1 MDNQQTNAV
10 NTMNL
15 TDNWQGTSWQLIG
28 LSPALAD
35 LTINIDKSL
44 SIGRSDS
51 NDLVLAASQISRQ
64 HAKIN
69 RIGEQ
74 LYVQD
79 LGSSNGTFINGER
92 ISTDAHALQAT
103 DELAFADLVFLVVNS
118 PVDALDGAGF
128 LNSLQDIENFT
139 PTTDIHT
146 QTESTASVE
155 PISANAASNAAPVID
170 VVTTQDFL
178 PSEQLS
184 NTHVEQSVP
193 STPTTVDVASVDN
206 PASPLLNTPAQPPV
220 VTETVPVLSSQ
231 PVVPSVQVSAVQP
244 AQPSPVSTV
253 DADAMKPAPMNHA
266 AMETEPTKPAAKK
279 NATVAII
286 IVVIIAL
293 IIASVLLMY

>member
-1 MDNQQTNAV
+1 MDNQQTNTV

-15 TDNWQGTSWQLIG
+15 TDNSQGPSWQLIG
-28 LSPALAD
+28 LSSALAD
-35 LTINIDKSL
+35 LTIDIDKSL

-51 NDLVLAASQISRQ
+51 NDLVLATSQISRQ

-92 ISTDAHALQAT
+92 ISTEAHALQAT
-103 DELAFADLVFLVVNS
+103 DELAFADLVFLVVNA
-118 PVDALDGAGF
+118 PVDALDGASF
-128 LNSLQDIENFT
+128 LDSLQNIENFT

-155 PISANAASNAAPVID
+155 VISPNAASNAAPVID

-178 PSEQLS
+178 PSEQMS
-184 NTHVEQSVP
+184 NTRVEQSVR

-206 PASPLLNTPAQPPV
+206 PTSTLLNTPAQPPV
-220 VTETVPVLSSQ
+220 VTETVPSQ
-231 PVVPSVQVSAVQP
+231 PVVSPVQVSAVQP

-253 DADAMKPAPMNHA
+253 EADAI
-266 AMETEPTKPAAKK
+266 KPAAKK

>member
-1 MDNQQTNAV
+1 MDNQQTNTV

-15 TDNWQGTSWQLIG
+15 TDNSQGTSWQLIG
-28 LSPALAD
+28 LSSALAD
-35 LTINIDKSL
+35 LTIDIDKSL

-51 NDLVLAASQISRQ
+51 NDLVLATSQISRQ

-92 ISTDAHALQAT
+92 ISTEAHALQAT
-103 DELAFADLVFLVVNS
+103 DELAFADLVFLVVNA
-118 PVDALDGAGF
+118 PVDALDGASF
-128 LNSLQDIENFT
+128 LDSLQNIENFT

-155 PISANAASNAAPVID
+155 VISPNAAYNAAPVID

-178 PSEQLS
+178 PSEQMS
-184 NTHVEQSVP
+184 NTRVEQSVR

-206 PASPLLNTPAQPPV
+206 PTSTLLNTPAQPPV
-220 VTETVPVLSSQ
+220 VTETVPSQ
-231 PVVPSVQVSAVQP
+231 PVVSPVQVSAVQP

-253 DADAMKPAPMNHA
+253 EADAI
-266 AMETEPTKPAAKK
+266 KPAAKK

>member
-1 MDNQQTNAV
+1 MDNHQTNAV

-15 TDNWQGTSWQLIG
+15 TENSQGTSWQLIG

-92 ISTDAHALQAT
+92 ISKEAHALQAT
-103 DELAFADLVFLVVNS
+103 DELAFADLVFLVVNA
-118 PVDALDGAGF
+118 PVDALDDASF
-128 LNSLQDIENFT
+128 LDGLQDIENFT

-155 PISANAASNAAPVID
+155 PSSLNAAANAAPVID

-178 PSEQLS
+178 PSEQLT

-193 STPTTVDVASVDN
+193 STPTTTVDVASVDN
-206 PASPLLNTPAQPPV
+206 PPSPIVNTPSQTPV
-220 VTETVPVLSSQ
+220 VTEAVSSQ
-231 PVVPSVQVSAVQP
+231 PVVSPVQP

-253 DADAMKPAPMNHA
+253 DTDAMKPTPMKS
-266 AMETEPTKPAAKK
+266 EPTKPTAKK
-279 NATVAII
+279 NATVAIM

>member
-35 LTINIDKSL
+35 LTIDIDKSL

-51 NDLVLAASQISRQ
+51 NDLVLATSQISRQ

-92 ISTDAHALQAT
+92 IATDAHALQAT
-103 DELAFADLVFLVVNS
+103 DELAFADLVFLVVNA
-118 PVDALDGAGF
+118 PVDALDDDSF
-128 LNSLQDIENFT
+128 LGSLQDIENFT

-155 PISANAASNAAPVID
+155 PISPNAASNASPVID

-178 PSEQLS
+178 PSEQMS
-184 NTHVEQSVP
+184 NTHVEKSVP

-206 PASPLLNTPAQPPV
+206 SPSPLLNTPAQPPV
-220 VTETVPVLSSQ
+220 VTEEVPLQ

-253 DADAMKPAPMNHA
+253 EADAI
-266 AMETEPTKPAAKK
+266 KPAAKK

>member
-1 MDNQQTNAV
+1 MDNHQTNTV
-10 NTMNL
+10 DTMNL
-15 TDNWQGTSWQLIG
+15 TDNSQGTSWQLIG

-35 LTINIDKSL
+35 LTIDIDKSL

-51 NDLVLAASQISRQ
+51 NNLVLATSQISRQ

-69 RIGEQ
+69 CIGEQ

-79 LGSSNGTFINGER
+79 LGSSNGTFVNGER
-92 ISTDAHALQAT
+92 IGTDAHALQAT
-103 DELAFADLVFLVVNS
+103 DELAFADLVFLVVNA
-118 PVDALDGAGF
+118 PVDARDGASF
-128 LNSLQDIENFT
+128 LDSLQDIENFT
-139 PTTDIHT
+139 PTIDIHT

-155 PISANAASNAAPVID
+155 PSSLNAAANTAPVID

-193 STPTTVDVASVDN
+193 STPTTTVDVASVDN
-206 PASPLLNTPAQPPV
+206 SPSPLLNTPAQPPV
-220 VTETVPVLSSQ
+220 VTEAIPSQ
-231 PVVPSVQVSAVQP
+231 PVVSPVQP

-253 DADAMKPAPMNHA
+253 DTDAMKPTPMKS
-266 AMETEPTKPAAKK
+266 EPTKPTAKK
-279 NATVAII
+279 NATVAIM

>member
-1 MDNQQTNAV
+1 MDNHQTNAV
-10 NTMNL
+10 DTMNL
-15 TDNWQGTSWQLIG
+15 TDNSQGTSWQLIG

-35 LTINIDKSL
+35 LTIDIDKSL

-51 NDLVLAASQISRQ
+51 NDLVLATSQISRQ

-79 LGSSNGTFINGER
+79 LGSSNGTFVNGER
-92 ISTDAHALQAT
+92 ISTEAHALQAT
-103 DELAFADLVFLVVNS
+103 DELAFADLVFLVVNA
-118 PVDALDGAGF
+118 PVDALDGDSF
-128 LNSLQDIENFT
+128 LNSLQDIESST

-155 PISANAASNAAPVID
+155 PISPNAASNAAPVID

-193 STPTTVDVASVDN
+193 STPTTTVDVASVDN
-206 PASPLLNTPAQPPV
+206 SPSPLLNTPAQPPV
-220 VTETVPVLSSQ
+220 VTEAEAIPSQ
-231 PVVPSVQVSAVQP
+231 PIVPSVQVSPVQS

-253 DADAMKPAPMNHA
+253 DTDAI
-266 AMETEPTKPAAKK
+266 KPAAKK

>member
-1 MDNQQTNAV
+1 MDNHQTNAV

-15 TDNWQGTSWQLIG
+15 TDNSQGTSWQLIG

-35 LTINIDKSL
+35 LTIDIDKSL

-51 NDLVLAASQISRQ
+51 NDLVLATSQISRQ

-92 ISTDAHALQAT
+92 IATDAHALQAT
-103 DELAFADLVFLVVNS
+103 DELAFADLVFLVVNA
-118 PVDALDGAGF
+118 PVDALDDDSF
-128 LNSLQDIENFT
+128 LGSLQDIENFT

-155 PISANAASNAAPVID
+155 PISPNAASNASPVID
-170 VVTTQDFL
+170 VVTPQDFL
-178 PSEQLS
+178 PSEQLT
-184 NTHVEQSVP
+184 NTNVEQSVP

-206 PASPLLNTPAQPPV
+206 PTSPLLNTPAQPPV
-220 VTETVPVLSSQ
+220 VTEEVPLQ
-231 PVVPSVQVSAVQP
+231 PVVPSVQP

-253 DADAMKPAPMNHA
+253 ESDAIKPTPMKS
-266 AMETEPTKPAAKK
+266 EPTKPAAKK
-279 NATVAII
+279 NATVAIM

>member
-1 MDNQQTNAV
+1 MDNHQTNAV
-10 NTMNL
+10 NTMNF
-15 TDNWQGTSWQLIG
+15 TDNSQGTSWQLIG

-35 LTINIDKSL
+35 LTIYIDKSL

-51 NDLVLAASQISRQ
+51 NDLVLATSQISRQ

-92 ISTDAHALQAT
+92 ISTEAHALQAT
-103 DELAFADLVFLVVNS
+103 DELAFADLVFLVVNA
-118 PVDALDGAGF
+118 PVDALDGASF
-128 LNSLQDIENFT
+128 LDSLQNIESFT

-146 QTESTASVE
+146 QTELAKSVE
-155 PISANAASNAAPVID
+155 VISPNAAANAAPVID
-170 VVTTQDFL
+170 VVITQDFL

-184 NTHVEQSVP
+184 NTNVEQSVIAAP
-193 STPTTVDVASVDN
+193 KTVDVASVDN
-206 PASPLLNTPAQPPV
+206 PPSPIVNTPAQPPV
-220 VTETVPVLSSQ
+220 VTEAVSSQ
-231 PVVPSVQVSAVQP
+231 PVVPSVQP

-253 DADAMKPAPMNHA
+253 EADAI
-266 AMETEPTKPAAKK
+266 KPAAKK

>member
-1 MDNQQTNAV
+1 MDNYQTNAV

-15 TDNWQGTSWQLIG
+15 TDNSQGTSWQLIG
-28 LSPALAD
+28 LSPALVD
-35 LTINIDKSL
+35 LTIDIDKSL

-51 NDLVLAASQISRQ
+51 NDLVLATSQISRQ

-92 ISTDAHALQAT
+92 IGTDAHALQAT
-103 DELAFADLVFLVVNS
+103 DELAFADLVFLVVNA
-118 PVDALDGAGF
+118 PVDALDGDSF
-128 LNSLQDIENFT
+128 LNSLQDIESFT

-146 QTESTASVE
+146 QTESTPSVE
-155 PISANAASNAAPVID
+155 PILANATSNAAPVID

-193 STPTTVDVASVDN
+193 STPTTTVDVASIDN
-206 PASPLLNTPAQPPV
+206 PTSPLLNTPAQPPV
-220 VTETVPVLSSQ
+220 ITEAVAVSSQ
-231 PVVPSVQVSAVQP
+231 PVVSPVQP

-253 DADAMKPAPMNHA
+253 DTDAMKPTPMKS
-266 AMETEPTKPAAKK
+266 EPTKPTAKK
-279 NATVAII
+279 NATVAIM

>member
-1 MDNQQTNAV
+1 MDNYQTNAV

-15 TDNWQGTSWQLIG
+15 TDNSQGTSWQLIG

-35 LTINIDKSL
+35 LTIDIDKSL

-51 NDLVLAASQISRQ
+51 NDLVLATSQISRQ

-79 LGSSNGTFINGER
+79 LGSSNGTFVNGER
-92 ISTDAHALQAT
+92 IGTDAHALQAT
-103 DELAFADLVFLVVNS
+103 DELAFADLVFLVVNA
-118 PVDALDGAGF
+118 PVDALDDDSF
-128 LNSLQDIENFT
+128 LGSLQDIENFT

-155 PISANAASNAAPVID
+155 PISPNAAANAAPVID

-178 PSEQLS
+178 PSEQMS

-193 STPTTVDVASVDN
+193 STPTTTVGVASVDN
-206 PASPLLNTPAQPPV
+206 PPSPLLNTPSQPPV
-220 VTETVPVLSSQ
+220 VTEAIPSQ

-253 DADAMKPAPMNHA
+253 EADAI
-266 AMETEPTKPAAKK
+266 KPAAKK

>member
-1 MDNQQTNAV
+1 MDNHQTNAV

-15 TDNWQGTSWQLIG
+15 TDNSQGTSWQLIG

-35 LTINIDKSL
+35 LTIDIDKSL

-51 NDLVLAASQISRQ
+51 NDLVLATSQISRQ

-103 DELAFADLVFLVVNS
+103 DELAFADLVFLVVNA
-118 PVDALDGAGF
+118 PVDALDGASF
-128 LNSLQDIENFT
+128 LNSLQDIESFT

-146 QTESTASVE
+146 QTESTPSVE
-155 PISANAASNAAPVID
+155 PISPNAASNAAPVID

-178 PSEQLS
+178 PSEQLT

-193 STPTTVDVASVDN
+193 STPTTTVDVESVDN
-206 PASPLLNTPAQPPV
+206 SPSPILNTPSQPPV
-220 VTETVPVLSSQ
+220 ITEAVAVPLQ
-231 PVVPSVQVSAVQP
+231 PVVSPVQP

-253 DADAMKPAPMNHA
+253 DTDAI
-266 AMETEPTKPAAKK
+266 KPAAKK

>member
-1 MDNQQTNAV
+1 MDNYQTNAV

-15 TDNWQGTSWQLIG
+15 TDNSQGTSWQLIG

-35 LTINIDKSL
+35 LTIDIDKSL

-51 NDLVLAASQISRQ
+51 NDLVLATSQISRQ

-69 RIGEQ
+69 CIGEQ

-92 ISTDAHALQAT
+92 IGTDAHALQAT
-103 DELAFADLVFLVVNS
+103 DELAFADLVFLVVNA
-118 PVDALDGAGF
+118 PVNALDDDSF
-128 LNSLQDIENFT
+128 LDSLQDIENFT
-139 PTTDIHT
+139 PITDIHT
-146 QTESTASVE
+146 QNESTASVE
-155 PISANAASNAAPVID
+155 PISPNAAANAAPVID

-193 STPTTVDVASVDN
+193 STPTTTVDVLSVDN
-206 PASPLLNTPAQPPV
+206 SPSPILNTPSQPPV
-220 VTETVPVLSSQ
+220 VTEAVPVPSQ
-231 PVVPSVQVSAVQP
+231 PVVSPVQP

-253 DADAMKPAPMNHA
+253 DTDAI
-266 AMETEPTKPAAKK
+266 KPAAKK

>member
-1 MDNQQTNAV
+1 MDNQQTNTV

-15 TDNWQGTSWQLIG
+15 TDNSQGTSWQLIG
-28 LSPALAD
+28 LSSALAD
-35 LTINIDKSL
+35 LTIDIDKSL

-51 NDLVLAASQISRQ
+51 NDLVLATSQISRQ

-92 ISTDAHALQAT
+92 IGTDAHALQAT
-103 DELAFADLVFLVVNS
+103 DELAFADLVFLVVNA
-118 PVDALDGAGF
+118 PVDALDDASF
-128 LNSLQDIENFT
+128 LGSLQDIENFT

-155 PISANAASNAAPVID
+155 PISPNAASNASPVID

-178 PSEQLS
+178 PSEQMS
-184 NTHVEQSVP
+184 NTRVEQSVR

-206 PASPLLNTPAQPPV
+206 PTSTLLNTPAQPPV
-220 VTETVPVLSSQ
+220 VTETVPSQ
-231 PVVPSVQVSAVQP
+231 PVVSPVQVSAVQP

-253 DADAMKPAPMNHA
+253 EADAI
-266 AMETEPTKPAAKK
+266 KPAAKK

>member
-1 MDNQQTNAV
+1 MDNHQTNAV
-10 NTMNL
+10 DTMNL
-15 TDNWQGTSWQLIG
+15 TDNSQGTSWQLIG
-28 LSPALAD
+28 LSPALVD
-35 LTINIDKSL
+35 LTIDIDKSL

-51 NDLVLAASQISRQ
+51 NDLVLATSQISRQ

-92 ISTDAHALQAT
+92 IGTDAHALQAT
-103 DELAFADLVFLVVNS
+103 DELAFADLVFLVVNA
-118 PVDALDGAGF
+118 PVDALDDDSF
-128 LNSLQDIENFT
+128 LNSLQDIEKFT

-155 PISANAASNAAPVID
+155 PISPNAAASAAPVID

-184 NTHVEQSVP
+184 NTHVEQSAP
-193 STPTTVDVASVDN
+193 STPTTVDVASADN
-206 PASPLLNTPAQPPV
+206 PTSSLLNTPAQPPV
-220 VTETVPVLSSQ
+220 VTEAVAVSSQ
-231 PVVPSVQVSAVQP
+231 PVVSPVQP

-253 DADAMKPAPMNHA
+253 ETDAI
-266 AMETEPTKPAAKK
+266 KPAAKK

>member
-1 MDNQQTNAV
+1 MDNQQTNTV

-15 TDNWQGTSWQLIG
+15 TDNSQGTSWQLIG
-28 LSPALAD
+28 LSSALAD
-35 LTINIDKSL
+35 LTIDIDKSL

-51 NDLVLAASQISRQ
+51 NDLVLATSQISRQ

-92 ISTDAHALQAT
+92 ISTEAHALQAT
-103 DELAFADLVFLVVNS
+103 DELAFADLVFLVVNA
-118 PVDALDGAGF
+118 PVDALDGASF
-128 LNSLQDIENFT
+128 LDSLQNIENFT

-155 PISANAASNAAPVID
+155 VISPNAASNAAPVID

-206 PASPLLNTPAQPPV
+206 PTSTLLNTPAQPPV
-220 VTETVPVLSSQ
+220 VTETVPSQ
-231 PVVPSVQVSAVQP
+231 PVVSPVQVSAVQP

-253 DADAMKPAPMNHA
+253 EADAI
-266 AMETEPTKPAAKK
+266 KPAAKK

>member
-10 NTMNL
+10 DTMNL

-103 DELAFADLVFLVVNS
+103 DELAFADLVFLVVNA
-118 PVDALDGAGF
+118 PVDALDDASF
-128 LNSLQDIENFT
+128 LDGLQDIENFT

-155 PISANAASNAAPVID
+155 PSSLNATSNAAPVID

-178 PSEQLS
+178 PSQLS
-184 NTHVEQSVP
+184 NTHVEQSVS

-206 PASPLLNTPAQPPV
+206 PALPLLNTPAQPPV
-220 VTETVPVLSSQ
+220 VTEAVPSQ
-231 PVVPSVQVSAVQP
+231 PIVPSVQVSPVQP
-244 AQPSPVSTV
+244 AQPSLVSTV

-266 AMETEPTKPAAKK
+266 AMETAPTKPAAKK

>member
-1 MDNQQTNAV
+1 MDNHQTNTV
-10 NTMNL
+10 DTMNL
-15 TDNWQGTSWQLIG
+15 TDNSQGTSWQLIG

-35 LTINIDKSL
+35 LTIDIDKSL

-51 NDLVLAASQISRQ
+51 NDFVLATSQISRQ

-79 LGSSNGTFINGER
+79 LGSSNGTFVNGER

-103 DELAFADLVFLVVNS
+103 DELAFADLVFLVVDA
-118 PVDALDGAGF
+118 PVDALDDASF
-128 LNSLQDIENFT
+128 LDNLQDIESFT

-155 PISANAASNAAPVID
+155 PISPNAASNAAPVID

-193 STPTTVDVASVDN
+193 ATPTTMNVASVDN
-206 PASPLLNTPAQPPV
+206 PTPPLLSTLAQTPV
-220 VTETVPVLSSQ
+220 VTEAVAVSSQ

-253 DADAMKPAPMNHA
+253 DTDAI
-266 AMETEPTKPAAKK
+266 KPAAKK

>member
-1 MDNQQTNAV
+1 MDNHQTNAV

-15 TDNWQGTSWQLIG
+15 TDNSQGTSWQLIG

-35 LTINIDKSL
+35 LTIDIDKSL

-51 NDLVLAASQISRQ
+51 NDLVLATSQISRQ

-92 ISTDAHALQAT
+92 IATDAHALQAT
-103 DELAFADLVFLVVNS
+103 DELAFADLVFLVVNA
-118 PVDALDGAGF
+118 PVDALDDDSF
-128 LNSLQDIENFT
+128 LGSLQDIENFT

-155 PISANAASNAAPVID
+155 PISPNAASNASPVID

-178 PSEQLS
+178 PSEQMS

-206 PASPLLNTPAQPPV
+206 SPSPLLNTPAQTPV
-220 VTETVPVLSSQ
+220 VTEAIPSQ

-253 DADAMKPAPMNHA
+253 EADAI
-266 AMETEPTKPAAKK
+266 KPAAKK

>member
-1 MDNQQTNAV
+1 MDNHQTNTV
-10 NTMNL
+10 DTMNL
-15 TDNWQGTSWQLIG
+15 TDNSQGTSWQLIG

-35 LTINIDKSL
+35 LTIDIDKSL

-51 NDLVLAASQISRQ
+51 NDLVLATSQISRQ

-92 ISTDAHALQAT
+92 ISTEAHALQAT
-103 DELAFADLVFLVVNS
+103 DELAFADLVFLVVNA
-118 PVDALDGAGF
+118 PVDALDGASF
-128 LNSLQDIENFT
+128 LDSLQNIENFT

-155 PISANAASNAAPVID
+155 VISPNAASNAAPVID

-178 PSEQLS
+178 PSEQMS
-184 NTHVEQSVP
+184 NTRVEQSVR

-220 VTETVPVLSSQ
+220 VTETVPSQ
-231 PVVPSVQVSAVQP
+231 PVVSPVQVSAVQP

-253 DADAMKPAPMNHA
+253 EADAI
-266 AMETEPTKPAAKK
+266 KPAAKK

>member
-1 MDNQQTNAV
+1 MDNHQTNAV

-15 TDNWQGTSWQLIG
+15 TDNSQGTSWQLIG

-35 LTINIDKSL
+35 LTIDIDKSL

-51 NDLVLAASQISRQ
+51 NDLVLATSQISRQ

-92 ISTDAHALQAT
+92 IATDAHALQAT
-103 DELAFADLVFLVVNS
+103 DELAFADLVFLVVNA
-118 PVDALDGAGF
+118 PVDARDGASF
-128 LNSLQDIENFT
+128 LNSLQDIGNFT

-155 PISANAASNAAPVID
+155 PISPNATSNAAPVID

-178 PSEQLS
+178 PSEQMS
-184 NTHVEQSVP
+184 NTHVEQSVH
-193 STPTTVDVASVDN
+193 STPTTTVDVSSVDN
-206 PASPLLNTPAQPPV
+206 PPSPIVNTPAQPPV
-220 VTETVPVLSSQ
+220 VTEAVPVSSQ
-231 PVVPSVQVSAVQP
+231 PVVSPVQP

-253 DADAMKPAPMNHA
+253 EADAI
-266 AMETEPTKPAAKK
+266 KPAAKK
-279 NATVAII
+279 NATVAIM

>member
-1 MDNQQTNAV
+1 MDNHQTNAV

-35 LTINIDKSL
+35 LTIDIDKSL

-51 NDLVLAASQISRQ
+51 NDLVLATSQISRQ

-92 ISTDAHALQAT
+92 IGTDAHALQAT
-103 DELAFADLVFLVVNS
+103 DELAFADLVFLVVNA
-118 PVDALDGAGF
+118 PVDARDGASF

-146 QTESTASVE
+146 HTESTASVE
-155 PISANAASNAAPVID
+155 LISPNAASNAALVID
-170 VVTTQDFL
+170 VITTQDFL

-193 STPTTVDVASVDN
+193 SATTTTVDVASVDN
-206 PASPLLNTPAQPPV
+206 PTSPLINTPSQPPV
-220 VTETVPVLSSQ
+220 VTEAVPVPSQ
-231 PVVPSVQVSAVQP
+231 PIVPSVQVSPVQP
-244 AQPSPVSTV
+244 AQPLPVSTV
-253 DADAMKPAPMNHA
+253 EADAI
-266 AMETEPTKPAAKK
+266 KPAAKK

-286 IVVIIAL
+286 IVVLIAL

>member
-35 LTINIDKSL
+35 LTIDIDKSL

-51 NDLVLAASQISRQ
+51 NDLVLATSQISRQ

-69 RIGEQ
+69 RIGGQ

-92 ISTDAHALQAT
+92 ISTEAHALQAT
-103 DELAFADLVFLVVNS
+103 DELAFADLVFLVVNA
-118 PVDALDGAGF
+118 PVDARDGASF
-128 LNSLQDIENFT
+128 LNSLQDIGNFT

-155 PISANAASNAAPVID
+155 PISPNATSNAAPVID

-178 PSEQLS
+178 PSEQMS
-184 NTHVEQSVP
+184 NTHVEQSVH
-193 STPTTVDVASVDN
+193 STPTTTVDVSSVDN
-206 PASPLLNTPAQPPV
+206 PPSPIVNTPAQPPV
-220 VTETVPVLSSQ
+220 VTEAVPVPSQ
-231 PVVPSVQVSAVQP
+231 PIVPSVQVSAVQP
-244 AQPSPVSTV
+244 AQPLPVSTV
-253 DADAMKPAPMNHA
+253 EADAI
-266 AMETEPTKPAAKK
+266 KPAAKK

-286 IVVIIAL
+286 IVVLIAL

>member
-1 MDNQQTNAV
+1 MDNYQTNAV

-15 TDNWQGTSWQLIG
+15 TDNSQGTSWQLIG

-35 LTINIDKSL
+35 LTIDIDKSL

-51 NDLVLAASQISRQ
+51 NNLVLATSQISRQ

-79 LGSSNGTFINGER
+79 LGSSNGTFVNGER
-92 ISTDAHALQAT
+92 IGTDAHALQAT
-103 DELAFADLVFLVVNS
+103 DELAFADLVFLVVNA
-118 PVDALDGAGF
+118 PVDALDDDSF
-128 LNSLQDIENFT
+128 LNSLQDIESFT

-155 PISANAASNAAPVID
+155 PISANAAANAAPVID

-178 PSEQLS
+178 PSEQMS
-184 NTHVEQSVP
+184 NTHVQQSVP
-193 STPTTVDVASVDN
+193 STPTTTVDVTSVDN
-206 PASPLLNTPAQPPV
+206 SPSPIVNTPSQPPV
-220 VTETVPVLSSQ
+220 VNETVAVSSQ
-231 PVVPSVQVSAVQP
+231 PVVSPVQP

-253 DADAMKPAPMNHA
+253 EADAI
-266 AMETEPTKPAAKK
+266 KPAAKK
-279 NATVAII
+279 NATVAIM

>member
-1 MDNQQTNAV
+1 MDNHQTNAV

-15 TDNWQGTSWQLIG
+15 TDNSQGTLWQLIG

-35 LTINIDKSL
+35 LTIDIDKSL

-51 NDLVLAASQISRQ
+51 NDLVLATSQISRQ

-69 RIGEQ
+69 RIGER

-103 DELAFADLVFLVVNS
+103 DELAFADLVFLVVNA
-118 PVDALDGAGF
+118 PVDALDGASF
-128 LNSLQDIENFT
+128 LDSLQDIENFT

-146 QTESTASVE
+146 QTELTALVE

-178 PSEQLS
+178 PSQLS
-184 NTHVEQSVP
+184 NIHVEQSVH
-193 STPTTVDVASVDN
+193 STPTTTVDVASVDN
-206 PASPLLNTPAQPPV
+206 PTSPLLNTPAQPPV
-220 VTETVPVLSSQ
+220 VTEAVAVSSQ
-231 PVVPSVQVSAVQP
+231 PVVSPVQP

-253 DADAMKPAPMNHA
+253 EADAI
-266 AMETEPTKPAAKK
+266 KPAAKK

>member
-15 TDNWQGTSWQLIG
+15 TDNSQGTSWQLIG

-35 LTINIDKSL
+35 LTIDIDKSL

-51 NDLVLAASQISRQ
+51 NDLVLATSQISRQ

-92 ISTDAHALQAT
+92 IGTDAHALQAT
-103 DELAFADLVFLVVNS
+103 DELAFADLVFLVVNA
-118 PVDALDGAGF
+118 PVDALDGDSF
-128 LNSLQDIENFT
+128 LNSLQDIESFT

-155 PISANAASNAAPVID
+155 PISPNAASNAAPVID

-178 PSEQLS
+178 PSEQMS
-184 NTHVEQSVP
+184 NTHVEKSVP

-206 PASPLLNTPAQPPV
+206 SPSPLLNTPAQTPV
-220 VTETVPVLSSQ
+220 VTEAIPSQ

-253 DADAMKPAPMNHA
+253 EADAI
-266 AMETEPTKPAAKK
+266 KPAAKK

>member
-1 MDNQQTNAV
+1 MDNHQTNALD
-10 NTMNL
+10 TMNL
-15 TDNWQGTSWQLIG
+15 TDNSQGTSWQLIG

-35 LTINIDKSL
+35 LTIDIDKSL

-51 NDLVLAASQISRQ
+51 NDLVLATSQISRQ

-92 ISTDAHALQAT
+92 IGTDAHALQAT
-103 DELAFADLVFLVVNS
+103 DELAFADLAFLVVNA
-118 PVDALDGAGF
+118 PVDALDGASF
-128 LNSLQDIENFT
+128 LDGLQDIENFT

-146 QTESTASVE
+146 QTELAKSVE
-155 PISANAASNAAPVID
+155 PISPNAASNAAPVID

-178 PSEQLS
+178 PSEQMS
-184 NTHVEQSVP
+184 NTRVEQSVR

-206 PASPLLNTPAQPPV
+206 PTSTLLNTPAQPPV
-220 VTETVPVLSSQ
+220 VTETVPSQ
-231 PVVPSVQVSAVQP
+231 PVVSPVQVSAVQP

-253 DADAMKPAPMNHA
+253 EADAI
-266 AMETEPTKPAAKK
+266 KPAAKK

>member
-1 MDNQQTNAV
+1 MDNHQTNAV

-15 TDNWQGTSWQLIG
+15 TDNSQGTSWQLIG

-35 LTINIDKSL
+35 LTIDIDKSL

-51 NDLVLAASQISRQ
+51 NDLVLATSQISRQ

-79 LGSSNGTFINGER
+79 LGSSNGTFVNGER
-92 ISTDAHALQAT
+92 ISTEAHALQAT
-103 DELAFADLVFLVVNS
+103 DELAFADLVFLVVNA
-118 PVDALDGAGF
+118 PVDALDGDSF

-146 QTESTASVE
+146 QTELAKSVE
-155 PISANAASNAAPVID
+155 PISPNAAANAAPVID
-170 VVTTQDFL
+170 VITTQDFL

-193 STPTTVDVASVDN
+193 STPTTTVDVASVDN
-206 PASPLLNTPAQPPV
+206 PPSPLLNTPAQPPV
-220 VTETVPVLSSQ
+220 VTEAEAIPSQ
-231 PVVPSVQVSAVQP
+231 PIVPSVQVSPVQP
-244 AQPSPVSTV
+244 AQPLPVSTV
-253 DADAMKPAPMNHA
+253 EADAI
-266 AMETEPTKPAAKK
+266 KPAAKK

-286 IVVIIAL
+286 IVVLIAL

>member
-1 MDNQQTNAV
+1 MDNYQTNAV

-15 TDNWQGTSWQLIG
+15 TDNSQGTSWQLIG

-35 LTINIDKSL
+35 LTIDIDKSL

-51 NDLVLAASQISRQ
+51 NDLVLATSQISRQ

-92 ISTDAHALQAT
+92 IGTDAHALQAT
-103 DELAFADLVFLVVNS
+103 DELAFADLAFLVVNA
-118 PVDALDGAGF
+118 PVDALEDDSF
-128 LNSLQDIENFT
+128 LDSLQDIESFT
-139 PTTDIHT
+139 PTTDIYT
-146 QTESTASVE
+146 QTELAKSVE
-155 PISANAASNAAPVID
+155 PISPNAASNAAPVID

-178 PSEQLS
+178 PSEQLI

-193 STPTTVDVASVDN
+193 STPTTIDVASVGN
-206 PASPLLNTPAQPPV
+206 PTSPLLNTPAQPPV
-220 VTETVPVLSSQ
+220 VTEAVSSQ
-231 PVVPSVQVSAVQP
+231 PVVSAVQP

-253 DADAMKPAPMNHA
+253 EADVI
-266 AMETEPTKPAAKK
+266 KPAAKK

>member
-1 MDNQQTNAV
+1 MDNHQTNAV

-35 LTINIDKSL
+35 LTIDIDKSL

-51 NDLVLAASQISRQ
+51 NDLVLATSQISRQ

-92 ISTDAHALQAT
+92 IATDAHALQAT
-103 DELAFADLVFLVVNS
+103 DELAFADLVFLVVNA
-118 PVDALDGAGF
+118 PVDALDDASF
-128 LNSLQDIENFT
+128 LDGLQDIENFT

-155 PISANAASNAAPVID
+155 PISPNAAANAAPVID

-193 STPTTVDVASVDN
+193 STPTTTVDVASVDN
-206 PASPLLNTPAQPPV
+206 SPSPLLNTPAQPPV
-220 VTETVPVLSSQ
+220 VTEAVPLQ

-244 AQPSPVSTV
+244 AQPLPVSTV
-253 DADAMKPAPMNHA
+253 EADAI
-266 AMETEPTKPAAKK
+266 KPAAKK

-286 IVVIIAL
+286 IVVLIAL

>member
-1 MDNQQTNAV
+1 MDNHQTNAV

-15 TDNWQGTSWQLIG
+15 TDNSQGTSWQLIG

-35 LTINIDKSL
+35 LTIDIDKSL

-51 NDLVLAASQISRQ
+51 NDLVLATSQISRQ

-69 RIGEQ
+69 RIGGQ

-92 ISTDAHALQAT
+92 IATDAHALQAT
-103 DELAFADLVFLVVNS
+103 DELAFADLVFLVVNA
-118 PVDALDGAGF
+118 PVDALDGASF
-128 LNSLQDIENFT
+128 LDGLQDIENFT

-155 PISANAASNAAPVID
+155 PISPNAAANAAPVID

-193 STPTTVDVASVDN
+193 SAPTTTVDVASVDN
-206 PASPLLNTPAQPPV
+206 PTSPLLNTPSQPPV
-220 VTETVPVLSSQ
+220 VTEAVPVPSQ
-231 PVVPSVQVSAVQP
+231 PVVSHVEP
-244 AQPSPVSTV
+244 AQPLPVSTV
-253 DADAMKPAPMNHA
+253 EADAI
-266 AMETEPTKPAAKK
+266 KPAAKK
-279 NATVAII
+279 NATVAIM

>member
-1 MDNQQTNAV
+1 MDNQQTNTV

-15 TDNWQGTSWQLIG
+15 TDNSQGTSWQLIG
-28 LSPALAD
+28 LSSALAD
-35 LTINIDKSL
+35 LTIDIDKSL

-51 NDLVLAASQISRQ
+51 NDLVLATSQISRQ

-92 ISTDAHALQAT
+92 ISTEAHALQAT
-103 DELAFADLVFLVVNS
+103 DELAFADLVFLVVNA
-118 PVDALDGAGF
+118 PVDALDGASF
-128 LNSLQDIENFT
+128 LDSLQNIENFT

-155 PISANAASNAAPVID
+155 VISPNAASNAAPVID

-178 PSEQLS
+178 PSEQMS
-184 NTHVEQSVP
+184 NTRVEQSVR

-206 PASPLLNTPAQPPV
+206 PTSTLLNTPAQPPV
-220 VTETVPVLSSQ
+220 VTETVPSQ

-253 DADAMKPAPMNHA
+253 EADAI
-266 AMETEPTKPAAKK
+266 KPAAKK

>member
-1 MDNQQTNAV
+1 MDNHQTNTV
-10 NTMNL
+10 DTMNL
-15 TDNWQGTSWQLIG
+15 TDNSQSTLWQLIG

-35 LTINIDKSL
+35 LTIDIDKSL

-51 NDLVLAASQISRQ
+51 NDLVLATSQISRQ

-92 ISTDAHALQAT
+92 ISKEAHALQAT
-103 DELAFADLVFLVVNS
+103 DELAFADLVFLVVNA
-118 PVDALDGAGF
+118 PVDALDGDSF
-128 LNSLQDIENFT
+128 LDGLQDIESFT

-146 QTESTASVE
+146 QTKLAKSVE
-155 PISANAASNAAPVID
+155 VISPNAASNAAPVID

-206 PASPLLNTPAQPPV
+206 SPSTLLNTPAQPPV
-220 VTETVPVLSSQ
+220 VTEAVSSQ
-231 PVVPSVQVSAVQP
+231 PVVSPVQVSPVQP

-253 DADAMKPAPMNHA
+253 DTDAI
-266 AMETEPTKPAAKK
+266 KPAAKK

>member
-1 MDNQQTNAV
+1 MDNHQTNAV

-15 TDNWQGTSWQLIG
+15 TDNSQGTSWQLIG

-35 LTINIDKSL
+35 LTIDIDKSL

-51 NDLVLAASQISRQ
+51 NDLVLATSQISRQ

-103 DELAFADLVFLVVNS
+103 DELAFADLVFLVVNA
-118 PVDALDGAGF
+118 PVSALDGASF
-128 LNSLQDIENFT
+128 LDSLQDIESFT

-146 QTESTASVE
+146 QTELDKSVE
-155 PISANAASNAAPVID
+155 PISPNAESNTAPVID

-193 STPTTVDVASVDN
+193 STPTTTVDVLSVDN
-206 PASPLLNTPAQPPV
+206 SPSPILNTPSQPPV
-220 VTETVPVLSSQ
+220 VTEAVPVPSQ

-253 DADAMKPAPMNHA
+253 DADAMQPAPMNHA
-266 AMETEPTKPAAKK
+266 AMETAPTKPAAKK

>member
-15 TDNWQGTSWQLIG
+15 TDNSQGTSWQLIG
-28 LSPALAD
+28 LSSALAD
-35 LTINIDKSL
+35 LTIDIDKSL

-51 NDLVLAASQISRQ
+51 NDLVLATSQISRQ

-92 ISTDAHALQAT
+92 ISTEAHALQAT
-103 DELAFADLVFLVVNS
+103 DELAFADLVFLVVNA
-118 PVDALDGAGF
+118 PVDALDGDSF
-128 LNSLQDIENFT
+128 LDGLQDIENFT

-155 PISANAASNAAPVID
+155 VISPNAASNAAPVID

-178 PSEQLS
+178 PSEQMS
-184 NTHVEQSVP
+184 NTRVEQSVR

-206 PASPLLNTPAQPPV
+206 PTSTLLNTPAQPPV
-220 VTETVPVLSSQ
+220 VTETVPSQ
-231 PVVPSVQVSAVQP
+231 PVVSPVQVSAVQP

-253 DADAMKPAPMNHA
+253 EADAI
-266 AMETEPTKPAAKK
+266 KPAAKK

>member
-1 MDNQQTNAV
+1 MDNHQTNAV

-15 TDNWQGTSWQLIG
+15 TDNSQSTSWQLIG

-35 LTINIDKSL
+35 LTIDIDKSL

-51 NDLVLAASQISRQ
+51 NDFVLATSQISRQ

-79 LGSSNGTFINGER
+79 LGSSNGTFVNGER

-103 DELAFADLVFLVVNS
+103 DELAFADLVFLVVDA
-118 PVDALDGAGF
+118 PVDALDDDSF

-155 PISANAASNAAPVID
+155 PISPNAGSNAAPVID

-193 STPTTVDVASVDN
+193 ATPTTMNVASVDN
-206 PASPLLNTPAQPPV
+206 PTPPLLSTPAQTPV
-220 VTETVPVLSSQ
+220 VTEAVAVSSQ

-253 DADAMKPAPMNHA
+253 DTDAI
-266 AMETEPTKPAAKK
+266 KPAAKK

>member
-1 MDNQQTNAV
+1 MDNHQTNAV
-10 NTMNL
+10 DTMNL
-15 TDNWQGTSWQLIG
+15 TDNSQDTSWQLIG

-35 LTINIDKSL
+35 LTIDIDKSL
-44 SIGRSDS
+44 IIGRSDS
-51 NDLVLAASQISRQ
+51 NDLVLATSQISRQ

-103 DELAFADLVFLVVNS
+103 DELAFADLVFLVVNA
-118 PVDALDGAGF
+118 PVDALDSDSF
-128 LNSLQDIENFT
+128 LDSLQDIENFT

-155 PISANAASNAAPVID
+155 SISANAAANAAPVID

-193 STPTTVDVASVDN
+193 STPTTTVDVASVDN
-206 PASPLLNTPAQPPV
+206 PTSPLLNAPTKPPV
-220 VTETVPVLSSQ
+220 VTEAVPLQ
-231 PVVPSVQVSAVQP
+231 PVFPSVEVSAVQP

-253 DADAMKPAPMNHA
+253 EADAI
-266 AMETEPTKPAAKK
+266 KPAAKK

-293 IIASVLLMY
+293 IIASVLLIY

>member
-15 TDNWQGTSWQLIG
+15 TDNSQGTSWQLIG

-35 LTINIDKSL
+35 LTIDIDKSL

-51 NDLVLAASQISRQ
+51 NDLVLATSQISRQ

-69 RIGEQ
+69 RIGGQ

-92 ISTDAHALQAT
+92 IATDAHALQAT
-103 DELAFADLVFLVVNS
+103 DELAFADLVFLVVNA
-118 PVDALDGAGF
+118 PVDALDDASF
-128 LNSLQDIENFT
+128 LDGLQDIENFT

-155 PISANAASNAAPVID
+155 PISPNAASNAAPVID

-193 STPTTVDVASVDN
+193 STPTTVDVASVDK
-206 PASPLLNTPAQPPV
+206 PALPLLNTPAQPPV
-220 VTETVPVLSSQ
+220 VTEAVPSQ
-231 PVVPSVQVSAVQP
+231 PIVPSVQVSAVQP

-253 DADAMKPAPMNHA
+253 DADAI
-266 AMETEPTKPAAKK
+266 KPAAKK

>member
-15 TDNWQGTSWQLIG
+15 TDNSQGTSWQLIG

-35 LTINIDKSL
+35 LTIDIDKSL

-51 NDLVLAASQISRQ
+51 NDLVLATSQISRQ

-92 ISTDAHALQAT
+92 IATDAHALQAT
-103 DELAFADLVFLVVNS
+103 DELAFADLVFLVVNA
-118 PVDALDGAGF
+118 PVDALDDDSF
-128 LNSLQDIENFT
+128 LGSLQDIENFT

-155 PISANAASNAAPVID
+155 PSSLNAAANAAPVID

-178 PSEQLS
+178 PSEQMS
-184 NTHVEQSVP
+184 NTHVEKSVP

-206 PASPLLNTPAQPPV
+206 SPSPLLNTPAQTPV
-220 VTETVPVLSSQ
+220 VTEAIPSQ

-253 DADAMKPAPMNHA
+253 EADAI
-266 AMETEPTKPAAKK
+266 KPAAKK